1 MLDASLA
8 LLLGTNNAPSSRC
21 KVRHTHGHTTES
33 PQRVHRGWSVKLHSL
48 KRKGSKRAAGPRHGL
63 VDVAGAPLLAVE
75 ADLLRRV
82 LLLVPSVVRGS
93 FVIKFFFSVQ
103 PGVVQ
108 MSATGSVGDSFGAGE
123 EDEVEAADEMEA
135 CGSPLVL
142 HWHAITSHP
151 QSEQR
156 VTKSSWSA
164 KVPGER
170 VSRLA
175 QPHPQ
180 LCLSHPQP
188 LLWLPQSHLGPQS
201 HLRSQ
206 HRLCEPQRYMSASTS
221 VRSPASAVP
230 GKPWHRGPVPVS
242 VTPRRAGSAL
252 SSGSVEHHLCRG
264 MR

>member
-1 MLDASLA
+1 MARGPWVGALSLLPA
-8 LLLGTNNAPSSRC
+8 AAPSAAAASPLC
-21 KVRHTHGHTTES
+21 AAAPPLFS
-33 PQRVHRGWSVKLHSL
+33 APQR
-48 KRKGSKRAAGPRHGL
+48 
-63 VDVAGAPLLAVE
+63 D
-75 ADLLRRV
+75 
-82 LLLVPSVVRGS
+82 
-93 FVIKFFFSVQ
+93 
-103 PGVVQ
+103 
-108 MSATGSVGDSFGAGE
+108 MSAPFVSPRTA
-123 EDEVEAADEMEA
+123 MLA
-135 CGSPLVL
+135 C
-142 HWHAITSHP
+142 
-151 QSEQR
+151 
-156 VTKSSWSA
+156 
-164 KVPGER
+164 VPP
-170 VSRLA
+170 RLA

>member
-1 MLDASLA
+1 MMARGPWEGRRRPSLLCAASLGA
-8 LLLGTNNAPSSRC
+8 LSLLPAAAPSAAAASPLC
-21 KVRHTHGHTTES
+21 AAAPPLFS
-33 PQRVHRGWSVKLHSL
+33 APQR
-48 KRKGSKRAAGPRHGL
+48 
-63 VDVAGAPLLAVE
+63 D
-75 ADLLRRV
+75 
-82 LLLVPSVVRGS
+82 
-93 FVIKFFFSVQ
+93 
-103 PGVVQ
+103 
-108 MSATGSVGDSFGAGE
+108 MSAPFVSPRTA
-123 EDEVEAADEMEA
+123 MLA
-135 CGSPLVL
+135 C
-142 HWHAITSHP
+142 
-151 QSEQR
+151 
-156 VTKSSWSA
+156 
-164 KVPGER
+164 VPP
-170 VSRLA
+170 RLA

-252 SSGSVEHHLCRG
+252 SSGFVEHHLCRG

>member
-8 LLLGTNNAPSSRC
+8 LLLGTNNAPSSRS

-33 PQRVHRGWSVKLHSL
+33 PQRVHRGL
-48 KRKGSKRAAGPRHGL
+48 KRKHSKRAAGPRHGL

-82 LLLVPSVVRGS
+82 LLLHTARRSADVGHRLGWRLVRCRRGGRGRGS
-93 FVIKFFFSVQ
+93 RRGGSLRIALGLALARNNLPPVERAARHR
-103 PGVVQ
+103 VVV
-108 MSATGSVGDSFGAGE
+108 VGKGA
-123 EDEVEAADEMEA
+123 
-135 CGSPLVL
+135 
-142 HWHAITSHP
+142 
-151 QSEQR
+151 R
-156 VTKSSWSA
+156 
-164 KVPGER
+164 ER

-180 LCLSHPQP
+180 LCLSRPQP

-230 GKPWHRGPVPVS
+230 GKPWHRGPVPVT

>member
-1 MLDASLA
+1 MLPSPCCSVPTTHRPQDPRCVTQPRLRLPRLHLCVPQLRLCSQPRNETCLPRLFRLA
-8 LLLGTNNAPSSRC
+8 RRC
-21 KVRHTHGHTTES
+21 S
-33 PQRVHRGWSVKLHSL
+33 P
-48 KRKGSKRAAGPRHGL
+48 AG
-63 VDVAGAPLLAVE
+63 
-75 ADLLRRV
+75 
-82 LLLVPSVVRGS
+82 VP
-93 FVIKFFFSVQ
+93 
-103 PGVVQ
+103 P
-108 MSATGSVGDSFGAGE
+108 
-123 EDEVEAADEMEA
+123 
-135 CGSPLVL
+135 
-142 HWHAITSHP
+142 
-151 QSEQR
+151 
-156 VTKSSWSA
+156 
-164 KVPGER
+164 
-170 VSRLA
+170 RLA

>member
-1 MLDASLA
+1 MMARGPWEGRRRPSLLCAASLGA
-8 LLLGTNNAPSSRC
+8 LSLLPAAAPSAAAA
-21 KVRHTHGHTTES
+21 S
-33 PQRVHRGWSVKLHSL
+33 PLCAAAPPLFSAPQQR
-48 KRKGSKRAAGPRHGL
+48 
-63 VDVAGAPLLAVE
+63 D
-75 ADLLRRV
+75 
-82 LLLVPSVVRGS
+82 
-93 FVIKFFFSVQ
+93 
-103 PGVVQ
+103 
-108 MSATGSVGDSFGAGE
+108 MSAPFVSPRTA
-123 EDEVEAADEMEA
+123 MLA
-135 CGSPLVL
+135 C
-142 HWHAITSHP
+142 
-151 QSEQR
+151 
-156 VTKSSWSA
+156 
-164 KVPGER
+164 VPP
-170 VSRLA
+170 RLA